1 MSTKPKD
8 KPRAMKVA
16 LGVAPAGDGG
26 FRVTVNGRPALTPR
40 GNPMVVP
47 TRALAEAIAE
57 ELSADSRIL
66 AGKGMNDPALAPN
79 FRIAAGAIDLLD
91 RDVAA
96 RNALVRDL
104 VGYGET
110 DLVCIRA
117 DGPEA
122 LVAREEA
129 CWDPICAWFAEC
141 FGVTLALSC
150 GIAAATQP
158 KAVRDAIENAVAGH
172 RPFGMAALSLA
183 TRAAGSVVIGLA
195 LTERSIDAETAFAAA
210 SLEETFQIER
220 WGEDAE
226 AARVREGRRQDLAQ
240 AARFIELLLED

>member
-1 MSTKPKD
+1 
-8 KPRAMKVA
+8 MKVR
-16 LGVAPAGDGG
+16 LGVEPAEDGG
-26 FRVTVNGRPALTPR
+26 FRITVNGRPALTPL

-47 TRALAEAIAE
+47 TKALANAIAE
-57 ELSADSRIL
+57 ELTADSRIL
-66 AGKGMNDPALAPN
+66 AGKGVNDPALAPN

-91 RDVAA
+91 RDPAA
-96 RNALVRDL
+96 RDALVRDL
-104 VGYGET
+104 AGYGET

-122 LVAREEA
+122 LVAREDE
-129 CWDPICAWFAEC
+129 CWGPLYAWFAGR
-141 FGVTLALSC
+141 FGATLALSR
-150 GIAAATQP
+150 GVTAAKQP
-158 KAVRDAIENAVAGH
+158 DSVLAAIEEAVAGQ
-172 RPFGMAALSLA
+172 RAFEMAALSLA

-195 LTERSIDAETAFAAA
+195 LTERSIDAATAFTVA

-240 AARFIELLLED
+240 AARFIELLSED